1 MEDLKS
7 KIRKAT
13 DEFFDANDTA
23 SEPVEAPQ
31 EAQPVDYYQMSQNDI
46 YEASQKPTAFGS
58 PAQITKIVD
67 GMVDDT
73 AERFYNAYNDQYQ
86 HFMDTNDSA
95 DAKRVAQEYMMNHAL
110 PMVESLVAEYGAD
123 ALLNNNKALAKL
135 DSIMLTGNGAGDGYT
150 KGFIKQMH
158 YQTTGTQGTNSD
170 AELSRGL
177 QRAMSMADSGNIR
190 GGVGLARALK
200 EKVDN
205 GELSASGDD
214 YAMLLQAVSY
224 K

>member
-1 MEDLKS
+1 MRTSDEQ
-7 KIRKAT
+7 IMQVT
-13 DEFFDANDTA
+13 DQMFNEAPV
-23 SEPVEAPQ
+23 EPVEAPS
-31 EAQPVDYYQMSQNDI
+31 EAQPMDYYQMSQNDI

-58 PAQITKIVD
+58 PAQITKVVNE
-67 GMVDDT
+67 MVDDT
-73 AERFYNAYNDQYQ
+73 AERFYNAYNGQYK
-86 HFMDTNDSA
+86 HFMDANDNA
-95 DAKRVAQEYMMNHAL
+95 GAKRVAQEYMMEYAL

-135 DSIMLTGNGAGDGYT
+135 DSIMLTGNGVGDGYT

-158 YQTTGTQGTNSD
+158 YQTTGTQGTESD

-177 QRAMSMADSGNIR
+177 QRAMSMANSGNIR
-190 GGVGLARALK
+190 GGVGLARTLK

-205 GELSASGDD
+205 GELSASGND
-214 YAMLLQAVSY
+214 YAMLLQAASY